1 VGDDAGRAYPGM
13 DQAGE
18 VAETAERDVN
28 EGIGGAYA
36 AFDPH
41 CANCQLLRQ
50 EVGVAGCFYR
60 REGGIGWR
68 ERKGRDRGRHTWLQV
83 GKGLGLC

>member
-1 VGDDAGRAYPGM
+1 MMYCGRLVSIRGVGDGDDAGRAYPGM

-36 AFDPH
+36 AFDPY

-50 EVGVAGCFYR
+50 EVGIAG
-60 REGGIGWR
+60 
-68 ERKGRDRGRHTWLQV
+68 
-83 GKGLGLC
+83 